1 MDIFLTGA
9 SGYIGGAVA
18 KHLICNGHT
27 VRGLTR
33 TPGAVVTL
41 AAAGIDPVLGDLDDV
56 PLLTR
61 EAKRADAVVNT
72 ASSDHRGAVET
83 FIGALSGSG
92 KVFIHTSGTSVI
104 GDDAQGQSASGTVFD
119 DIEPFTPGEHPIRR
133 ARHAIDT
140 TVVGAAASNIRSIV
154 LCNSLI
160 YGNAFG
166 PRPQTVLVAPL
177 VAQAR
182 ASGVVR
188 VVGRGINRWS
198 NVHVDDMADLYHRV
212 LTDPAAAGFYFVEG
226 GQDAS
231 FREIGEAIAR
241 RMGLGPVEPWEL
253 EAAATAWGEG
263 FARYAL
269 GSNSRVRASRA
280 LALGWRPSG
289 PSIGEWIERDMPL
302 S

>member
-9 SGYIGGAVA
+9 SGYIGGVVA
-18 KHLICNGHT
+18 RHLIRNGHT

-41 AAAGIDPVLGDLDDV
+41 AAAGIDPVLGELDDA
-56 PLLTR
+56 PLLAR
-61 EAKRADAVVNT
+61 EAKRADAVVNA

-92 KVFIHTSGTSVI
+92 KVLVHTSGTSVI
-104 GDDAQGQSASGTVFD
+104 GDDAQGQSTSCTIFD
-119 DIEPFTPGEHPIRR
+119 DTEPFSPGDHPIRR
-133 ARHAIDT
+133 ARYAIDT
-140 TVVGAAASNIRSIV
+140 TVVGANAVEIRSVV
-154 LCNSLI
+154 LCISLI
-160 YGNAFG
+160 YGSGFG
-166 PRPQTVLVAPL
+166 PRPQTVLIPPL

-198 NVHVDDMADLYHRV
+198 NVHVDDMAGLYLLA

-241 RMGLGPVEPWEL
+241 RMGLGPVQPWEL
-253 EAAATAWGEG
+253 EAAALAWGEG

-269 GSNSRVRASRA
+269 GSNSRVRATRA

-289 PSIGEWIERDMPL
+289 PSIREWIEDEMPL